1 MTSLKRHYSMK
12 LIRQMTPLLA
22 ILAAGACK
30 DLQVPNYNAQ
40 GLSEL
45 QNGANLNGVGAAA
58 VGLLAT
64 ARDFETSTLSSYV
77 SVTGS
82 FGRESMDLDPSNPAH
97 PVDRYDQIGTLEPGN
112 AGF

>member
-1 MTSLKRHYSMK
+1 MK
-12 LIRQMTPLLA
+12 LIRQTVPLLA

-64 ARDFETSTLSSYV
+64 TRDFETSFLSSYV
-77 SVTGS
+77 SVTGE
-82 FGRESMDLDPSNPAH
+82 FGRESMELDPSNPAH
-97 PVDRYDQIGTLEPGN
+97 PTDRLDGIGTLEPGTPGSRPATN
-112 AGF
+112 